1 MMEISGLFANYNHVT
16 KSTMIY
22 LSIILD
28 KSDYRCL
35 SRQSVYVDECIASFF
50 ILFIQM
56 SEMTIEEIYLYLIP
70 MIRE

>member
-1 MMEISGLFANYNHVT
+1 MMEISGLFADYYHVT

-35 SRQSVYVDECIASFF
+35 SRQAAEADECIASFF
-50 ILFIQM
+50 IRM
-56 SEMTIEEIYLYLIP
+56 SEITIEEIHIYIYIY
-70 MIRE
+70 ISQ